1 MARYTETLA
10 QYIANGN
17 TLPSNFSEIE
27 DFEDLF
33 KMHYCDHELGFETEA
48 IFAVK
53 LEMYAAI
60 VIPVYK
66 DKLDRINSAWSL
78 WDDPAKEFT
87 DTENLIFTGGAQ
99 HGETTDLPINST
111 SAQPNTMVDN
121 AQYQNMQT
129 RVINRSETGATDDEA
144 TRRLEF
150 ITSKR
155 KLVMFELLKE
165 FKPCFMNIY

>member
-10 QYIANGN
+10 DYIANGN
-17 TLPSNFSEIE
+17 SLPSNFSEIE
-27 DFEDLF
+27 DFEDMF

-53 LEMYAAI
+53 LELYASI

-66 DKLDRINSAWSL
+66 DKLARIEDAWEL
-78 WDDPAKEFT
+78 WDDPTKTFVDSEA
-87 DTENLIFTGGAQ
+87 LSFTGGAQ
-99 HGETTDLPINST
+99 HGETTELPINST
-111 SAQPNTMVDN
+111 NAQPNTMVDN
-121 AQYQNMQT
+121 AEYTNSQLRTIT
-129 RVINRSETGATDDEA
+129 RTETGATDDEA

-165 FKPCFMNIY
+165 FKPCFMNLY

>member
-1 MARYTETLA
+1 MARYTETLT

-78 WDDPAKEFT
+78 WDDPVKTYEDSEELT
-87 DTENLIFTGGAQ
+87 FTGGAQ

-121 AQYQNMQT
+121 AEYENSQDRTIT
-129 RVINRSETGATDDEA
+129 RTETGATDDEA

-155 KLVMFELLKE
+155 KLIMFDLLNE

>member
-17 TLPSNFSEIE
+17 SLPTEFAQITG
-27 DFEDLF
+27 FEDLF
-33 KMHYCDHELGFETEA
+33 KKYYCDHEIGFETET
-48 IFAVK
+48 IFALK
-53 LEMYAAI
+53 LEMYADI
-60 VIPVYK
+60 VIPYYK

-144 TRRLEF
+144 TKRLEF
-150 ITSKR
+150 ITSKQR
-155 KLVMFELLKE
+155 LIMFELLKE

>member
-17 TLPSNFSEIE
+17 SLPPEFAQITG
-27 DFEDLF
+27 FEDLF
-33 KMHYCDHELGFETEA
+33 KKYYCDHEIGFETET
-48 IFAVK
+48 IFALK
-53 LEMYAAI
+53 LEMYADI
-60 VIPVYK
+60 VIPFYK
-66 DKLDRINSAWSL
+66 TKLERIASAWTL
-78 WDDPAKEFT
+78 WDDPVKTFEDSEELT
-87 DTENLIFTGGAQ
+87 FTGGAQ

-121 AQYQNMQT
+121 AEYENSQDRTIT
-129 RVINRSETGATDDEA
+129 RTETGSTDDEA

-150 ITSKR
+150 ITNAKR
-155 KLVMFELLKE
+155 MVMFELLKE

>member
-10 QYIANGN
+10 DYIANGN
-17 TLPSNFSEIE
+17 SLPTIFNDID

-33 KMHYCDHELGFETEA
+33 KMYYCDHELGFETEA

-53 LEMYAAI
+53 LEMYANI

-78 WDDPAKEFT
+78 WDEPVKTFVDSEELT
-87 DTENLIFTGGAQ
+87 FTGGAQ
-99 HGETTDLPINST
+99 HGETTELPINSA

-121 AQYQNMQT
+121 AEYENSQDRTIT
-129 RVINRSETGATDDEA
+129 RTEEGATDDEA

-150 ITSKR
+150 ITSKQ
-155 KLVMFELLKE
+155 KLIMFDLLKE
-165 FKPCFMNIY
+165 FKPCFMNLY